1 MTSAQ
6 HTPEHSPEHTPEH
19 RELIALANQI
29 MPFGKYKGDL
39 LLDLPEPY
47 LVWFHGEGWPGGAL
61 GERMA
66 AMYEVKVNGLE
77 KLLRPLVGVAVDA
90 ASESN
95 LDSEEEPTHGPESD

>member
-1 MTSAQ
+1 MGRLINKGPTRLALKPV
-6 HTPEHSPEHTPEH
+6 TEPGADPED
-19 RELIALANQI
+19 LVALANQV

-47 LVWFHGEGWPGGAL
+47 LVWFHGEGWPSGKL

-77 KLLRPLVGVAVDA
+77 KLLRPLVR
-90 ASESN
+90 ASDRDVS
-95 LDSEEEPTHGPESD
+95 GQ